1 MKLKKIISTLLMTSG
16 ILAIG
21 SVTPMQILFHNLGLM
36 VQTYASE
43 DVICKYTDTSTNT
56 ELTFTLVD
64 KSTLVISGTGC
75 IPSQLINF
83 PQISE
88 HIDNITSL
96 KIEEGITSI
105 DSYAFRDWFY
115 LNNIDISNTVE
126 TIGYSAFIYCG
137 EYANSKKGEK
147 LTLHLGNSV
156 KTIGGGAFREC
167 GFGETTI
174 TLPYSVKTIGTDA
187 FNGSDTT
194 IIVTSDAIRYTEEY
208 PFGNVRKHIKEVQCY
223 PYSRTYAYSEWEDI
237 FPSEI
242 KKTVI
247 YDGYCGDNLKFSI
260 YADQDDEGHIFDSG
274 VGIYGYGDMYNYS
287 SAEETPWSGLYESCS
302 SIGISPD
309 ANKSITSIGDYAFS
323 GLTNLCDVSLTFDK
337 NFSYIGKNAFS
348 QCPLSSVTILGKDIA
363 FGADCFYGTN
373 TLYCFKNSS
382 ADIDKSNIGC
392 DEKKYIVEN
401 ATLDISIPIK
411 ENNQYIHKVGISVT
425 NDNTTLDRELT
436 NYSKNNNEYKFTA
449 DMYINEFIEKPLSYE
464 TYYIYNYANGD
475 YDKQIADGSVND
487 SSSDDKSNKEKLFK
501 KIISKGTIKFTLKD
515 VE

>member
-1 MKLKKIISTLLMTSG
+1 MKLKKFISTLLMTSG
-16 ILAIG
+16 ILAIS

-43 DVICKYTDTSTNT
+43 DVICEYTDTSTNT

-75 IPSQLINF
+75 IPSYISDF
-83 PQISE
+83 SQISS
-88 HIDNITSL
+88 HIGSITCL
-96 KIEEGITSI
+96 KINEGITSI
-105 DSYAFRDWFY
+105 DSYAFRDWKY

-126 TIGYSAFIYCG
+126 TIGYSAFTYCG

-156 KTIGGGAFREC
+156 KTIGGNAFREC

-194 IIVTSDAIRYTEEY
+194 IIVTSNAIRYTEEY
-208 PFGNVRKHIKEVQCY
+208 PFGKASEHIKELQYY
-223 PYSRTYAYSEWEDI
+223 PYSMTNSYSGFVNI
-237 FPSEI
+237 FPSGI

-247 YDGYCGDNLKFSI
+247 YNGYCGDNLKFSI
-260 YADQDDEGHIFDSG
+260 EADQDDEGHIFDSG

-309 ANKSITSIGDYAFS
+309 TNKSITSISDYAFS
-323 GLTNLCDVSLTFDK
+323 GFTNVCVFDGLTFDK
-337 NFSYIGKNAFS
+337 NCTYIGKQAFS
-348 QCPLSSVTILGKDIA
+348 GCPLNSVTILGKDTVL
-363 FGADCFYGTN
+363 GTNCFSETN

-392 DEKKYIVEN
+392 NEKKYIVEN

-436 NYSKNNNEYKFTA
+436 NYSKNDNEYKFTA

-464 TYYIYNYANGD
+464 TYYIYTNMICLNFMIL
-475 YDKQIADGSVND
+475 KH
-487 SSSDDKSNKEKLFK
+487 
-501 KIISKGTIKFTLKD
+501 IS
-515 VE
+515 